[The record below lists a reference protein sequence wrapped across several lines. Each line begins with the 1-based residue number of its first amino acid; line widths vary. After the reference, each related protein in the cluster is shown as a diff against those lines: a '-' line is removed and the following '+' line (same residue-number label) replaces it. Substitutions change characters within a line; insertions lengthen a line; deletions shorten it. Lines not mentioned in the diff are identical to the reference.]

1 MIFDVKMDG
10 SFTRKARL
18 VADGHKT
25 EPPTSMTYSSVVARD
40 SVRIAL
46 TIASLNCLEI
56 SSCDIGNAYLNAPCR
71 EKLWTVAGAE
81 FGSEKGA
88 VMIISRALYG
98 LKSSGAAWRST
109 LAQTMEL
116 LGYKP
121 TQADPDVWLKRAIK
135 HDRTPYYKMMLIYV
149 DDVLHLAEGPS
160 EDMTKLSEFYRLKDG
175 TDEPDRYLGGN
186 IERVQTQDGSVAWS
200 LSCHDY
206 LFNAIKQVQADL
218 SQKDLS
224 LKQFSTGLRPYP
236 ASYRPEMDVTS
247 TLDEDG
253 TTKFQQLIGILRWA
267 IELG

>member
-1 MIFDVKMDG
+1 MIFDIKMNG

-25 EPPTSMTYSSVVARD
+25 KPPTSITYSSVVSRD

-46 TIASLNCLEI
+46 TIASLNSLEI

-71 EKLWTVAGAE
+71 EKLWTIAGAE

-121 TQADPDVWLKRAIK
+121 SQADPDVWIKRATK
-135 HDRTPYYKMMLIYV
+135 GDGTPYYKMMLIYV
-149 DDVLHLAEGPS
+149 DDVLHLAEDPK
-160 EDMTKLSEFYRLKDG
+160 EDMMKLSKLYRLKDG
-175 TDEPDRYLGGN
+175 TGEPDRYLGGN
-186 IERVQTQDGSVAWS
+186 IERAQTQDGSVAWS
-200 LSCHDY
+200 LSC
-206 LFNAIKQVQADL
+206 LR
-218 SQKDLS
+218 LS
-224 LKQFSTGLRPYP
+224 L
-236 ASYRPEMDVTS
+236 
-247 TLDEDG
+247 
-253 TTKFQQLIGILRWA
+253 
-267 IELG
+267 